1 MYTSRAVSLAL
12 VGLFVW
18 VTGCMSYQRI
28 EIAELPDFDEVRVT
42 VDYGAEYDLRGPR
55 VESDTLYGLGE
66 HVSAI
71 PMSEVAKIEARQ
83 SDTGA
88 TVALVAGALL
98 VAGGIALA
106 IYAATADP
114 MCFGCEWDNTPF

>member
-1 MYTSRAVSLAL
+1 MFRNRPVSLAL

-28 EIAELPDFDEVRVT
+28 EIAELPDFDEVQVT
-42 VDYGAEYDLRGPR
+42 VDYGAKYDLRGPR

-88 TVALVAGALL
+88 T
-98 VAGGIALA
+98 IALGLGVVLVGAAVGLA
-106 IYAATADP
+106 IWAASDP
-114 MCFGCEWDNTPF
+114 CVGPAYMC